1 LKGKIELELELLT
14 EEESMQRPAGRG
26 REAPNENPKL
36 DEPKRPDASFLW
48 FASPLRTFKFI
59 VWRRYKCTFFLT
71 LLLILLVFLILIMI
85 YTMPV
90 F

>member
-1 LKGKIELELELLT
+1 MELLT

-26 REAPNENPKL
+26 RDAPNENPKL
-36 DEPKRPDASFLW
+36 DEPKRPDTSFLW

-59 VWRRYKCTFFLT
+59 VWRRYRWTFILIS
-71 LLLILLVFLILIMI
+71 LLILLVLLILMMI

-90 F
+90 I